1 MLFELRFSRLLF
13 CLEDVIHLWLCHL
26 NLLEN
31 ILCGINLYI
40 KSILM
45 EVSMRKYTAK
55 GYKYLE
61 MMIIRAI
68 LIKGIFMIF
77 TVMNSF
83 MLSKGMILKFYP

>member
-1 MLFELRFSRLLF
+1 MLFELRFSR
-13 CLEDVIHLWLCHL
+13 LEDVIHLWLCHL

-55 GYKYLE
+55 GVQ
-61 MMIIRAI
+61 
-68 LIKGIFMIF
+68 IFGNDDNQSNF
-77 TVMNSF
+77 D
-83 MLSKGMILKFYP
+83 